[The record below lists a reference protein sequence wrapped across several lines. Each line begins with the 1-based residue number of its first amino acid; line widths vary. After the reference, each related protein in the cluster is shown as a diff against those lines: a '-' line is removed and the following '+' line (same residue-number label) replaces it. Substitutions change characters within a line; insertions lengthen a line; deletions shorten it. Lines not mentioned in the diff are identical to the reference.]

1 MTKHLLTISDLT
13 KNEIDAIF
21 EKTSFF
27 KERQIRRIP
36 HNPLID
42 KSIGLIFDKASTRTR
57 VSFEVAM
64 HQLGGH
70 AIFISHR
77 DSQIGRGESIKDSA
91 RALSSGHSAIKL
103 LRSLQNILLF
113 QL

>member
-1 MTKHLLTISDLT
+1 MAKHLLTIFDLT

-21 EKTSFF
+21 EKTMFF
-27 KERQIRRIP
+27 KKRQIRRIP

-77 DSQIGRGESIKDSA
+77 ESQIGRGKPKKVSVRVMSRYVD
-91 RALSSGHSAIKL
+91 GM
-103 LRSLQNILLF
+103 
-113 QL
+113 